1 MGNAADRWLSDPRND
16 PCNRRVLRPCD
27 PLLYSSTELEQ
38 QGIALQVTSLRC
50 LKRAH
55 MANEQQKATS
65 ACWGLGVGERR
76 LTVPV
81 PSVTTSSGESDKRES
96 SVSGSNDGTPL
107 ASLGCKM
114 AAVPSSLF
122 SKKKLQSLRYDRQTS
137 TKGHAPKRKLH
148 ASQQMLQKK
157 KKKLWIFYGKW
168 KWKDYL
174 TRSLSLCTAE
184 CWNGSSY
191 CTGDSWA
198 VWGASLYRA
207 QTKARESPICLIFLL
222 VLLLFFHNFHIFVC
236 KDGGCLNYILF
247 FKPSFWN
254 ERLIFLVADSI
265 YITKTKYF
273 RPEIARGAAF
283 VKTELRS
290 FISNNE

>member
-1 MGNAADRWLSDPRND
+1 
-16 PCNRRVLRPCD
+16 
-27 PLLYSSTELEQ
+27 
-38 QGIALQVTSLRC
+38 
-50 LKRAH
+50 

-157 KKKLWIFYGKW
+157 KKIVNFLRKMKMKGLLNKISFTVHCGMLEWFELLHWGFLSCLGCIFIPSTNKSKGKP
-168 KWKDYL
+168 D
-174 TRSLSLCTAE
+174 LS
-184 CWNGSSY
+184 
-191 CTGDSWA
+191 
-198 VWGASLYRA
+198 
-207 QTKARESPICLIFLL
+207 
-222 VLLLFFHNFHIFVC
+222 HIPVSFVVV
-236 KDGGCLNYILF
+236 F
-247 FKPSFWN
+247 P
-254 ERLIFLVADSI
+254 
-265 YITKTKYF
+265 
-273 RPEIARGAAF
+273 
-283 VKTELRS
+283 
-290 FISNNE
+290 